1 MELWPLRELRRLS
14 TEPPAFSLGFS
25 RESVSGWEDWGE
37 PGVPSGLDWRTGK
50 NRGWGVQGQIG
61 GEREDWGDQYGYIIY

>member
-37 PGVPSGLDWRTGK
+37 PGAASGLDWRSGIGG
-50 NRGWGVQGQIG
+50 GWRVGGQTG
-61 GEREDWGDQYGYIIY
+61 GERVGRKVGVKI